1 MLEPQVIT
9 QTQLFQG
16 LQQGACLLTGNLRL
30 SRFLSQNFARHAA
43 ARAQTVWLTP
53 AIMPLQNWLDQAR
66 ETLLINGAIE
76 AEIVLNAQQEALLW
90 EDIIRHSPEGEVLLR
105 PHATARQVQQAWQL
119 LHAWRL
125 EDSADVPELNED
137 ARAFLSWSTQF
148 RACCKT
154 NCWLS
159 SAQIPQQLAEVFARN
174 NPFVGQTI
182 LLAGFDELTPQQQYL
197 FAILH
202 DSGCEIRWIMPEDRQ
217 ADRVLVE
224 CADERDEINV
234 MVRWLRQHLTET
246 PEALI
251 AIVVP
256 NLEQRRRTIIRELS
270 SILSSAP
277 FTPSNISAPLFNISL
292 GQPLSWYPLIQTA
305 FHVLALSRKRVD
317 LTTASALLLSPFM
330 AGWESESQQRALLDR
345 RLRETAEPEVSL
357 RTLIFFAAQETQPWY
372 CPVLAEHLRALSH
385 VIDSLPVR
393 DLAGRWV
400 EQFSRYLK
408 AAGWS
413 IGRSLYSEEYQTH
426 EAWRELLTAFAR
438 FDLIGGQLNSGPM
451 SAQQALG
458 HLRQLANE
466 QTFQP
471 ESPEAGVQVLGL
483 YEASGLQFDALWLMG
498 MSDNVWPAT
507 ARPNPFIS
515 LALQRQHE
523 MPHATAT
530 RELAVARKLTR
541 RLLISAKT
549 IVVSYPASGAGAESL
564 RPSSL
569 FNKLPRREPS
579 ALALWQGPSW
589 RDLIRAQQQ
598 QESLTEDVA
607 PTIELSQEK
616 TGGGSSIIRL
626 QSNCPFRA
634 FAELRLAARPFA
646 TVDIGLDPMSRG
658 TLLHRVLEL
667 VWDTL
672 ETQACLLKLNN
683 NALHQLVEDMSR
695 LAIRETQQALPQSFS
710 GEYLK
715 LEKQRLQH
723 YVLDW
728 LEIEK
733 QRTPFQVL
741 ETEQLLETQ
750 ISGVPIRLKL
760 DRLDKLEDGRLLVID
775 YKTGQVAARQWFG
788 ERPEEPQLPLYASV
802 IQEPLAGILF
812 AQLHPKELGF
822 KGVCEESEWIPKV
835 KGYED
840 MTQTREMSSWSA
852 VLANWKTTV
861 EKLGTDFRTGMA
873 DADPLKPGETC
884 RYCELSTLCRI
895 HEQLQDQ
902 NQNQEKTGEAG
913 L

>member
-9 QTQLFQG
+9 QTELFKG

-30 SRFLSQNFARHAA
+30 SRFISQNFARHTA
-43 ARAQTVWLTP
+43 AREQTVWLTP
-53 AIMPLQNWLDQAR
+53 VIMPLQNWLDQAR

-90 EDIIRHSPEGEVLLR
+90 EDIIRHSSEGEALLR

-125 EDSADVPELNED
+125 ENSADVPELNED
-137 ARAFLSWSTQF
+137 ARAFLNWSTQF
-148 RACCKT
+148 RACCKA
-154 NCWLS
+154 NRWLS
-159 SAQIPQQLAEVFARN
+159 SAQIPKQLAKAFAHE
-174 NPFVGQTI
+174 NPFTGQTI

-197 FAILH
+197 FATLH
-202 DSGCEIRWIMPEDRQ
+202 ESGCEIRWIVPEDRQ
-217 ADRVLVE
+217 ADCVLVE
-224 CADERDEINV
+224 CADERDEINT
-234 MVRWLRQHLTET
+234 MARWLRQHLTKT

-251 AIVVP
+251 AVVVP
-256 NLEQRRRTIIRELS
+256 NLEQRRGVIIRELS

-277 FTPSNISAPLFNISL
+277 FTPSNASAPLFNISL
-292 GQPLSWYPLIQTA
+292 GQPLSQYPLIQAA
-305 FHVLALSRKRVD
+305 FHVLALSRQRVD
-317 LTTASALLLSPFM
+317 LSTASALLLSPFI
-330 AGWESESQQRALLDR
+330 AGWESEYQQRALLDR
-345 RLRETAEPEVSL
+345 RLRETAEPQVSL
-357 RTLIFFAAQETQPWY
+357 KTLIFFAAQDTQPWH
-372 CPVLAEHLRALSH
+372 CPVLAKHLRALSP
-385 VIDSLPVR
+385 VIDSLPAR
-393 DLAGRWV
+393 DLPRHWV
-400 EQFSRYLK
+400 ERFSRYLNT
-408 AAGWS
+408 AGWS
-413 IGRSLYSEEYQTH
+413 IGRSLCSEEYQTH
-426 EAWRELLTAFAR
+426 KAWRELLTAFAR
-438 FDLIGGQLNSGPM
+438 LDLIGGQLSSGAM

-458 HLRQLANE
+458 HLRQLTNE

-471 ESPEAGVQVLGL
+471 ESPDAGVQVLGL

-507 ARPNPFIS
+507 TGPNPFIS

-541 RLLISAKT
+541 RLLASAGT
-549 IVVSYPASGAGAESL
+549 IVLSYPASGVGAESL

-569 FNKLPRREPS
+569 FNKLPRQAPS
-579 ALALWQGPSW
+579 ALALWQEPSW
-589 RDLIRAQQQ
+589 RDLIHTQQQ
-598 QESLTEDVA
+598 RELLTEDVA
-607 PTIELSQEK
+607 PTIELLHEK

-672 ETQACLLKLNN
+672 ETQACLLKLND

-695 LAIRETQQALPQSFS
+695 LAIRETQQALPQQFS

-715 LEKQRLQH
+715 LEKQRLQR
-723 YVLDW
+723 YVLNW

-775 YKTGQVAARQWFG
+775 YKTGQVAASQWFG
-788 ERPEEPQLPLYASV
+788 ARPEEPQLPLYASV
-802 IQEPLAGILF
+802 IQGSLAGILF
-812 AQLHPKELGF
+812 AQLHAKELSF
-822 KGVCEESEWIPKV
+822 KGICEESDLVPKV
-835 KGYED
+835 KGYEG
-840 MTQTREMSSWSA
+840 MKQTREMASWTA

-861 EKLGTDFRTGMA
+861 EKLGADFRTGLA
-873 DADPLKPGETC
+873 DVDPLKPGETC
-884 RYCELSTLCRI
+884 RYCELSSLCRI
-895 HEQLQDQ
+895 HEQRQDQ
-902 NQNQEKTGEAG
+902 NQNQEKTGETG
-913 L
+913 S